1 MEANPYAVFTY
12 KRRVKSLKG
21 LLKGVLKEEK
31 GFFKTLN
38 LKRVET
44 LGELTYTHTRERER
58 ERERERD

>member
-12 KRRVKSLKG
+12 KRKVKSLKG

-44 LGELTYTHTRERER
+44 LGEK
-58 ERERERD
+58 D